1 MTRVP
6 LVRHA
11 TNETVGRLVAGWTP
25 VVHLDEEGR
34 ASVST
39 LELDAWGARLVSIN
53 DTCGAA
59 GP

>member
-1 MTRVP
+1 MNRVL

-11 TNETVGRLVAGWTP
+11 TNDTVGRLVAGWTP
-25 VVHLDEEGR
+25 SLHLDEEGR

-39 LELDAWGARLVSIN
+39 LEQDAGEARLVSIN